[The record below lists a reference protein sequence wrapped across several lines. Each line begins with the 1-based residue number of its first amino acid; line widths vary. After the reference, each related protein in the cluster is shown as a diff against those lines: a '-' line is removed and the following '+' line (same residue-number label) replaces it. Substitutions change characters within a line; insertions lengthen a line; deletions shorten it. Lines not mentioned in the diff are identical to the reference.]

1 MAADPDAPLVEDVD
15 DDAPLVED
23 VDADAPV
30 VEDVED
36 DAPVVEDVEDAAP
49 AVGAEEEKKEPEG
62 PPPTHVRKTT
72 NNCSGWEKPYGKQ
85 EVLCTFVAWPRP
97 GDAPPLSEDLLNI
110 EKWSLEG
117 GEPAAA
123 RRYQTLQ
130 VRSPPPP
137 EPPGFGDDDLD
148 EWLQLPNPVRLTKAK
163 WALALDDCLG
173 GTRNGEKCLY
183 ETTEHGGWR
192 LEVEVHEILTERVV
206 VDPYGGTSHGHGGLA
221 GLAKSRRLGHV
232 SDETKGLHGKQGS
245 DGDVVRGTIKLVSG
259 WSGAWKPKRDW
270 FGLSVDAG
278 EEPDDAPSKDVAAP
292 FVVCLGDG
300 RTSEGFE
307 ACLKAVKK
315 NLVSRFTISGEC
327 LLPDTVL
334 DAKQLDACVPPG
346 WWADAETR
354 YGEGVDRAAIGKAV
368 AKAPRVILDV
378 AVTEVDDTRKK
389 LRDPMTMD
397 MRTKEKV
404 ALELKERGTRL
415 FAAKRFRRAELVWHD
430 GVRLFGFL
438 KPEDTGMDPQDFHM
452 NENNRGRQASIPLL
466 LNEAMLMRK
475 RGAFADCETNLNEC
489 IENDGNHVKS
499 LFRRG
504 QVRID
509 LKKWDDAKDD
519 FRRAMDLGG
528 RAVEVDVDRELLKLK
543 KLERVQ
549 DAKDGKYFGGTF
561 DDDREGLY
569 KEKKMDAKQMAKWR
583 DKMRVGKEKRDKGL
597 FSDQRAPVSKK
608 SSQSHKNYDWTAS
621 YDTTS
626 RPKIYSDQDASSDP
640 NPDNKPVIVRDLEGE
655 LDEISDEEYEAQ
667 REAKQA
673 YYNQQIGLGNMRVQL
688 PPPGAKKPDD
698 AKALP
703 RQ

>member
-49 AVGAEEEKKEPEG
+49 GRRRRGGEKEPEG

-173 GTRNGEKCLY
+173 GTRNGEN
-183 ETTEHGGWR
+183 
-192 LEVEVHEILTERVV
+192 
-206 VDPYGGTSHGHGGLA
+206 
-221 GLAKSRRLGHV
+221 RRLGHV

-259 WSGAWKPKRDW
+259 WSGACKPKRDW

-334 DAKQLDACVPPG
+334 TRSSSTRVP
-346 WWADAETR
+346 
-354 YGEGVDRAAIGKAV
+354 RAGGPTPKRATARASTAHRQGRRGA
-368 AKAPRVILDV
+368 ARHLDV

-415 FAAKRFRRAELVWHD
+415 FAAKRYRRAELVWHD

-509 LKKWDDAKDD
+509 LKKS
-519 FRRAMDLGG
+519 
-528 RAVEVDVDRELLKLK
+528 
-543 KLERVQ
+543 
-549 DAKDGKYFGGTF
+549 
-561 DDDREGLY
+561 
-569 KEKKMDAKQMAKWR
+569 
-583 DKMRVGKEKRDKGL
+583 DKGL

-621 YDTTS
+621 YDTT
-626 RPKIYSDQDASSDP
+626 RPKIYSDQDAP
-640 NPDNKPVIVRDLEGE
+640 RPEPDNKPVIVRDLEGE

-698 AKALP
+698 AKAKP